1 MGALCF
7 QGSAARSAPEE
18 TKGSVRKQHAFGS
31 AGNPRVHQHHCARY
45 KGSQGATERRLPHA
59 FEENTA
65 VAYPRLVVAWSPA
78 IAETEQVKVLIID
91 LSVCSAPD
99 RWFPV
104 RVTIFPSPSGAGIPG
119 LKHCSLLL
127 SRWAHSGACGTR
139 TASRAQGR
147 CCQWNEEA
155 VQIL

>member
-7 QGSAARSAPEE
+7 QGSAVRGAPEE
-18 TKGSVRKQHAFGS
+18 TTGSVRKQHTVRS
-31 AGNPRVHQHHCARY
+31 AGNPRVCQNRAAHCARY
-45 KGSQGATERRLPHA
+45 KGSQGAKKRRLPHA

-65 VAYPRLVVAWSPA
+65 VAYPRPVVAWSPS

-119 LKHCSLLL
+119 LKHFSLLL
-127 SRWAHSGACGTR
+127 S
-139 TASRAQGR
+139 Q
-147 CCQWNEEA
+147 
-155 VQIL
+155 